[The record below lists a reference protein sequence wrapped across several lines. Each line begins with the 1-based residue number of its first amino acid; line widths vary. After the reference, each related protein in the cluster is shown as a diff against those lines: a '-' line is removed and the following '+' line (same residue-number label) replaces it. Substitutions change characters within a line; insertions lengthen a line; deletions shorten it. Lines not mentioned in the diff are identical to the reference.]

1 MCQPTTTTLARLGI
15 RLSSTCC
22 APDRFVLPKH
32 VLFCCKIS
40 RWRRGGA
47 LTPPG
52 ATVPPESRHRVAGN
66 CHQAAVNAIRMPL
79 SEDSFV
85 MKTFACASRPRWSTR
100 IFSGLLDCYLTLCR
114 PQRKDNCP
122 DIHSNQLFSQ
132 KFSHNRPFQGD
143 MAPPTQQGR
152 LTKMVKWTQEGRRV
166 RDRHETCRR
175 TIAASSFRA
184 WAANLIARKTTGKSC
199 DYREREREAR
209 RRSTALPGNRV
220 KASLEVFVG
229 NDGRRH
235 SCIV

>member
-1 MCQPTTTTLARLGI
+1 MLCKCSFHLPPLLALATWFLCQPATTTLARLGI

-66 CHQAAVNAIRMPL
+66 CHQAAVTATRMPL

-143 MAPPTQQGR
+143 MAPPT
-152 LTKMVKWTQEGRRV
+152 
-166 RDRHETCRR
+166 HP
-175 TIAASSFRA
+175 AADK
-184 WAANLIARKTTGKSC
+184 NG
-199 DYREREREAR
+199 
-209 RRSTALPGNRV
+209 
-220 KASLEVFVG
+220 
-229 NDGRRH
+229 
-235 SCIV
+235 